1 MSEAALKTPCAGH
14 RRVAGRHLGDQSD
27 GGDSPINRTM
37 DQHRPIP
44 WTNGG
49 ELAGCN
55 LPTGWD
61 AQGRWTRKIIVRQTP
76 KVISS
81 GARDDEQSAP
91 VQPRRTPRQEART
104 WAPWHRSRRRG
115 YLPIGPAGC
124 ALRQAQR
131 RKGPGIQSTSNMVRM
146 CSIPLTTRG
155 YAPGETAG
163 PEKRHT
169 SVSTGPDCKNA
180 DPNKFAKT
188 ASVVREN
195 PGRPAPAPP
204 SE

>member
-1 MSEAALKTPCAGH
+1 MSEAALKTPSAGH
-14 RRVAGRHLGDQSD
+14 SRVAGRHLGDQSD

-55 LPTGWD
+55 QPTGWV

-91 VQPRRTPRQEART
+91 VQPRR
-104 WAPWHRSRRRG
+104 RRVET
-115 YLPIGPAGC
+115 GPAPE
-124 ALRQAQR
+124 
-131 RKGPGIQSTSNMVRM
+131 GPRNPIDIQHGQNVLNSSNNQGVR
-146 CSIPLTTRG
+146 
-155 YAPGETAG
+155 PGENRGAG
-163 PEKRHT
+163 
-169 SVSTGPDCKNA
+169 
-180 DPNKFAKT
+180 KT
-188 ASVVREN
+188 AHIRKH
-195 PGRPAPAPP
+195 RPRLQKR
-204 SE
+204 